1 MLSTRHSI
9 DYHLALQPIKEKT
22 LEKVLISSCLLGN
35 KVRYNAS
42 GLSISEQDLVWLKLN
57 VELIVMCPEVSAGL
71 PTPRPPAE
79 IVLGQGADVIDRK
92 ASVVGDDGHEVT
104 AEFLHGA
111 ELALKKCREQGI
123 RYAILAEGSPS
134 CGSVQI
140 YDGTFTGVKIP
151 GQGVTT
157 AMLIRE
163 GIKVYSQHT
172 LANLKHELE
181 TLELHE
187 RMEVHG

>member
-9 DYHLALQPIKEKT
+9 DYHLALKPIKEKT

-79 IVLGQGADVIDRK
+79 IILGQGADVIDHK

-104 AEFLHGA
+104 AEFFA
-111 ELALKKCREQGI
+111 WCR
-123 RYAILAEGSPS
+123 A
-134 CGSVQI
+134 C
-140 YDGTFTGVKIP
+140 T
-151 GQGVTT
+151 
-157 AMLIRE
+157 
-163 GIKVYSQHT
+163 
-172 LANLKHELE
+172 
-181 TLELHE
+181 
-187 RMEVHG
+187 

>member
-1 MLSTRHSI
+1 M
-9 DYHLALQPIKEKT
+9 
-22 LEKVLISSCLLGN
+22 EKVLISSCLLGN

-42 GLSISEQDLVWLKLN
+42 GLSVSAQELAWIRSN
-57 VELIVMCPEVSAGL
+57 VELIAMCPEVSAGL
-71 PTPRPPAE
+71 PTPRAPAE
-79 IVLGQGADVIDRK
+79 IILGQGADVVDRK
-92 ASVVGDDGHEVT
+92 ASVVEDDGHEVT

-111 ELALKKCREQGI
+111 ELTLKKCREQGI

-134 CGSVQI
+134 CGSLQI

-151 GQGVTT
+151 GQGVTA
-157 AMLIRE
+157 AMLLRD

-181 TLELHE
+181 TLELHD
-187 RMEVHG
+187 RMKVNG